1 MSVNLQRPS
10 IDTEPGLEADRRPI
24 GATNPAD
31 WLPPVADHVLLGI
44 MRREALK
51 HGLPAPMRIYRRS
64 GWMVQNSAASAE
76 LLECVLASGASWWVL
91 WKREPSPAPD
101 GDGCPTGVA
110 YETRVYEHIL
120 APGGHGPPRF
130 LGGSHNAATGE
141 DWLFVEFL
149 QGAVRLPGFPIDV
162 AGSAASWLGH
172 FHRSFERSPIMPASS
187 FVRRYDEAWYRDRV
201 DRALASVGA
210 AGRESRDVDAIADSL
225 RRDLAGLLE
234 APTTLIHGDFWT
246 QNILIHGMAI
256 RPIDWA
262 SAAIAPG
269 EVDLATLTEG
279 FGAADETALAER
291 YRAARWPS
299 KEPPGFAERYQAA
312 RAYSAVRR
320 LSELS
325 GWTPSAD
332 RDLARLIDAAARLRL
347 P

>member
-1 MSVNLQRPS
+1 MGIRDHPGTANVCEPATT
-10 IDTEPGLEADRRPI
+10 IDRYRARSRGGWRPI

-31 WLPPVADHVLLGI
+31 WLPPSRITCCSGSCAV
-44 MRREALK
+44 RRSSTGFPHPCAST
-51 HGLPAPMRIYRRS
+51 GARGGWCRTARPARNCSSACLPAVRAGGS
-64 GWMVQNSAASAE
+64 CGSV
-76 LLECVLASGASWWVL
+76 
-91 WKREPSPAPD
+91 EPSPAPD

-149 QGAVRLPGFPIDV
+149 QGAVRLPGLPIDV
-162 AGSAASWLGH
+162 AGSAASWLGL

-246 QNILIHGMAI
+246 QNILIARDGHPTDRLGLCRDRARRGRSCHAHPRI
-256 RPIDWA
+256 RRRRRDG
-262 SAAIAPG
+262 SG
-269 EVDLATLTEG
+269 
-279 FGAADETALAER
+279 ER
-291 YRAARWPS
+291 YEPRAGQARSRRASRSDTRQHVRTRRFAACPS
-299 KEPPGFAERYQAA
+299 SLDGLLPPTGTWH
-312 RAYSAVRR
+312 V
-320 LSELS
+320 
-325 GWTPSAD
+325 
-332 RDLARLIDAAARLRL
+332 
-347 P
+347 

>member
-1 MSVNLQRPS
+1 VPVLGAGSRTTAAGTAV
-10 IDTEPGLEADRRPI
+10 LER
-24 GATNPAD
+24 
-31 WLPPVADHVLLGI
+31 PPVADHMLLGTL
-44 MRREALK
+44 RRQALN

-76 LLECVLASGASWWVL
+76 LLECVLAGGARWWAV
-91 WKREPSPAPD
+91 WKRETRPTFD

-110 YETRVYEHIL
+110 YETLVYEQIL
-120 APGGHGPPRF
+120 APRGYDQPRF
-130 LGGSHNAATGE
+130 LGGSYDASTGE

-149 QGAVRLPGFPIDV
+149 QGAVRLPGFPPEI
-162 AGSAASWLGH
+162 AGSAASWLAH
-172 FHRSFERSPIMPASS
+172 FHRSFERSAMTPASS
-187 FVRRYDEAWYRDRV
+187 FVRGYDEPWYRDRI
-201 DRALASVGA
+201 DRAMSAVSA
-210 AGRESRDVDAIADSL
+210 AGRESTHVTAIADVL
-225 RRDLAGLLE
+225 RRDLADLLA

-246 QNILIHGMAI
+246 QNILIHGVAI

-279 FGAADETALAER
+279 FGVGDEAALVER

-299 KEPPGFAERYQAA
+299 KEEPGFEERYQAA
-312 RAYSAVRR
+312 RAYSAIRR

-332 RDLARLIDAAARLRL
+332 RDLTRLIDAAERLRL
-347 P
+347 I

>member
-10 IDTEPGLEADRRPI
+10 IDSEPGLEADRRPI

-162 AGSAASWLGH
+162 AGSAASWLGPLPSLVRTVADH
-172 FHRSFERSPIMPASS
+172 AGILVRPPIRRGLVPRSSGPGAGLGRCRRSRVA
-187 FVRRYDEAWYRDRV
+187 RRRRDRRLV
-201 DRALASVGA
+201 ATRPCRA
-210 AGRESRDVDAIADSL
+210 
-225 RRDLAGLLE
+225 
-234 APTTLIHGDFWT
+234 P
-246 QNILIHGMAI
+246 
-256 RPIDWA
+256 
-262 SAAIAPG
+262 
-269 EVDLATLTEG
+269 
-279 FGAADETALAER
+279 
-291 YRAARWPS
+291 
-299 KEPPGFAERYQAA
+299 
-312 RAYSAVRR
+312 
-320 LSELS
+320 
-325 GWTPSAD
+325 
-332 RDLARLIDAAARLRL
+332 
-347 P
+347 